1 MSSEIVDDIRVATI
15 EISNESG
22 INLSNYN
29 SRLKHTGEGS
39 FTLTSTSSQDN
50 AISIDLPNGGLDV
63 NVAKTVDFKA
73 LDETQE
79 AITLQALEGGIG
91 ISALQKINIR
101 SMDES
106 TDDAINLETPNGGIK
121 LTATDNIS
129 VISNSSIN
137 IESGLSDC
145 NAINISAPTG
155 GMNTFAQNI
164 FVSCGQQPFFPLN
177 RERTGISERLN
188 NLLTRYEPVIKKNNI
203 DQTINELS
211 VRASELEPRALL
223 CPIGYYSQASDYL
236 MSISV
241 ERSITGIDN
250 DTPGIIIGALQA
262 ATAIV
267 AVGASGT
274 PDDESYINSDLILF
288 SEGAVIIN
296 SDGPSGIRIGTEYTV
311 PIVMGTTENLTT
323 INGDLT
329 VSGNFKVDG
338 YSVQNNVTVFTSED
352 PVFYLNT
359 DCTGV
364 NDKNIGFIG
373 ERGTSENVGWI
384 WCESAGEWVA
394 IGTDSNGVDNIN
406 TDVNDYKPARFGGL
420 NVVSDDSRGP
430 TATIFNVNVNG
441 TINMETTL
449 TTANAVSV
457 ISAGGIDII
466 STGTSKD
473 IDIMASGSINLTATE
488 AVSDSIT
495 LTTFGGIDVNTVSG
509 IDITNTGNTVAL
521 SVNQQ
526 GTADIAH
533 FKDNGSSAL
542 IVKDGGTVGIN
553 TSTPSASYKLDVNG
567 DSNTANRV
575 YQEGFMLVPPGA
587 IMPYAVASA
596 PGGWLLCD
604 GSAVSRTTYA
614 TLFSLIGSTYGNGD
628 GINTFNLPNMKGRM
642 IVGLNSSD
650 GSFDALG
657 ETGGSKTATLTTT
670 ELPAHTHT
678 GTTDSS
684 GTHNHGITDNGHKH
698 TITTTN
704 DDFNN
709 SGTNPPGFSADSAGS
724 RTWDIMSEAT
734 TGITI
739 NNGGAHTHT
748 FTTASTGSGS
758 AFSIMNPYFIL
769 NYIIK
774 Y

>member
-1 MSSEIVDDIRVATI
+1 MATEIVDDIRVATI

-29 SRLKHTGEGS
+29 SRLKHTGGGS
-39 FTLTSTSSQDN
+39 LILTSTSSQDN

-73 LDETQE
+73 SDDTTE
-79 AITLQALEGGIG
+79 AITLQALEGGIS
-91 ISALQKINIR
+91 IIAENQ
-101 SMDES
+101 
-106 TDDAINLETPNGGIK
+106 
-121 LTATDNIS
+121 IS
-129 VISNSSIN
+129 VLSNSSIN
-137 IESGLSDC
+137 IESGLTEC
-145 NAINISAPTG
+145 NAINISALTG
-155 GMNTFAQNI
+155 GMNAFAQNI
-164 FVSCGQQPFFPLN
+164 FISSGETPFYPLN
-177 RERTGISERLN
+177 RQRTGFSDQLN
-188 NLLTRYEPVIKKNNI
+188 NLINHSYPLVKNINTSQTAIELTE
-203 DQTINELS
+203 
-211 VRASELEPRALL
+211 RALNPRVETDL
-223 CPIGYYSQASDYL
+223 PCPAGFYSQAAQFL
-236 MSISV
+236 MTLIV
-241 ERSITGIDN
+241 DRSSSEADN
-250 DTPGIIIGALQA
+250 NAPGLFIVSNQSATIIQA
-262 ATAIV
+262 I
-267 AVGASGT
+267 GASGT

-288 SEGAVIIN
+288 SEGTVMIN
-296 SDGPSGIRIGTEYTV
+296 SDGPSGIMIGTEYTV

-323 INGDLT
+323 IKGDLT
-329 VSGNFKVDG
+329 VSGNLKVDG

-364 NDKNIGFIG
+364 NEKNIGFIG

-384 WCESAGEWVA
+384 WRETAGEWVA

-420 NVVSDDSRGP
+420 NVVTDTSRGP
-430 TATIFNVNVNG
+430 TATVFNVNVNG
-441 TINMETTL
+441 SVSLETSL
-449 TTANAVSV
+449 TTTNAVS
-457 ISAGGIDII
+457 ITSA
-466 STGTSKD
+466 
-473 IDIMASGSINLTATE
+473 
-488 AVSDSIT
+488 
-495 LTTFGGIDVNTVSG
+495 GGIDVNTVSG
-509 IDITNTGNTVAL
+509 IDITNTENTLAL

-567 DSNTANRV
+567 NSNTANRV

-587 IMPYAVASA
+587 MMPYAAASA

-614 TLFSLIGSTYGNGD
+614 TLYGLIGTTYGIGD
-628 GINTFNLPNMKGRM
+628 GEFTFNLPNLKGRM
-642 IVGLNSSD
+642 IVGLNGAD
-650 GSFDALG
+650 ASFDALG

-678 GTTDSS
+678 GTTDTAGAHSHTYNDAYFAENRS
-684 GTHNHGITDNGHKH
+684 GGANNKFGTSVSTDNDNSF
-698 TITTTN
+698 IWRAPSQTN
-704 DDFNN
+704 GW
-709 SGTNPPGFSADSAGS
+709 SDSP
-724 RTWDIMSEAT
+724 EN
-734 TGITI
+734 I
-739 NNGGAHTHT
+739 NTSSVLDHSHT
-748 FTTASTGSGS
+748 FTTNSTGSGS
-758 AFSIMNPYFIL
+758 SFSIMNPYFVL